1 MTRTRKSATPS
12 RWALQDA
19 KNRLSEV
26 VDAALRGHPQ
36 VVTRRGI
43 ETAVIISHD
52 DYARMTAAGSGH
64 RPSLAEYLVNGP
76 TVDGGEAFER
86 INLRPRGRA

>member
-1 MTRTRKSATPS
+1 VTPP

-26 VDAALRGHPQ
+26 VDAAVRGEPQ
-36 VVTRRGI
+36 VVTRRGV

-52 DYARMTAAGSGH
+52 EYLRMTAAQTEPRQSI
-64 RPSLAEYLVNGP
+64 AQYLVDGP
-76 TVDGGEAFER
+76 AVSGGDVFER
-86 INLRPRGRA
+86 INLRPRGAR